1 MKLIKNNPDNIKK
14 FLLVGNPNVGKSTY
28 FNRLTW
34 QNSPIGNADRIT
46 VSANSGSLRK
56 DRNIKIID
64 LPGIYTL
71 NSSSDDEKYAINAI
85 LNFDYNSIINIVSVS
100 SLKRDLFLTTQLLET
115 GMLDELVI
123 NMADQINPESLNLF
137 KLTQKLKVKANLVT
151 ASKNKGIIE
160 SVKSFLFESKI
171 KSKFKLDY
179 GEKIE
184 SIISKIELLV
194 PKNKFKFN
202 TRFFAIQF
210 LEGNNQIS
218 TLAHE
223 WNIYK
228 KIDSLLKTHKLTIL
242 KTKKIIRE
250 SRESFIVETLNFS
263 FKDEEIFSKKINQKK
278 QWLIK
283 LDKILLNK
291 IFGVLIFL
299 LIIAVIYYLTFGEY
313 AGGFLNEKLTSLFGL
328 IDEKIIGSMSYARPW
343 VQKFVVDGLLGGIFT
358 MIGFIPYIT
367 IMFLCVNFIEQTG
380 YLSRVCLLLDKQL
393 EKFGISGRSVL
404 SLITGIG
411 CNIPAIMM
419 VRNCHSFKERRVI
432 FLIVPFIACSA
443 RLVVFTWLMQAFVG
457 AEYSWLLGIAF
468 TFFTGIVTLFSG
480 LFFSQTIFRNDKTFL
495 LTELPNWRLP
505 SILIILKTLGLEVW
519 SFIKRIFIFIL
530 IANLIMFLLMYISPT
545 VGLIDDPS
553 YLFNNSVDWTK
564 ASFLQYISLP
574 FQYLYYPIGLG
585 QDWRFAT
592 SLITAAPA
600 KEIAATNIS
609 LMFSGSDVLDTTT
622 AIGFKNALFA
632 PNSLVSLP
640 IASLSSYIIL
650 FAFYVPCMSTI
661 ATMKN
666 EGGTRNTLLHL
677 GYAFVLSYLLSL
689 VGYGSI
695 GSIEK
700 IVLSPNL
707 LRNYLL
713 IISWVLLAISII
725 GTSMY
730 LIIKTILSKTYLK
743 TNSIKIYKNSRQ
755 FLFISMFI
763 FVIGMFILTLFIF
776 IY

>member
-1 MKLIKNNPDNIKK
+1 MKLIKNNLENIKK

-46 VSANSGSLRK
+46 VSATSGSLRK

-85 LNFDYNSIINIVSVS
+85 LNFEYNSIINIVSVS

-123 NMADQINPESLNLF
+123 NMADQINPNSLNLF
-137 KLTQKLKVKANLVT
+137 KLSQKIKVKANLIT
-151 ASKNKGIIE
+151 ASKNKGVVE
-160 SVKSFLFESKI
+160 SIKSFLFNSNTS
-171 KSKFKLDY
+171 SKFKLDY
-179 GEKIE
+179 GDKIENLIKKIE
-184 SIISKIELLV
+184 SLV
-194 PKNKFKFN
+194 PENKFRFN
-202 TRFFAIQF
+202 HRFFAIQF
-210 LEGNNQIS
+210 LEGNNQIA

-223 WNIYK
+223 WNIYN
-228 KIDSLLKTHKLTIL
+228 KIQSLLKTNKLTIA
-242 KTKKIIRE
+242 KTKKIIRDV
-250 SRESFIVETLNFS
+250 REKFIIDTLNFS
-263 FKDEEIFSKKINQKK
+263 FKDEKIFNNKIEQKK
-278 QWLIK
+278 K
-283 LDKILLNK
+283 LFIRIDKLLLNK
-291 IFGVLIFL
+291 FFGALIFL
-299 LIIAVIYYLTFGEY
+299 LIIAAIYYLTFGEY
-313 AGGFLNEKLTSLFGL
+313 AGGFLNEKLTSLFDL
-328 IDEKIIGSMSYARPW
+328 INEKIIQSMSYTRPW
-343 VQKFVVDGLLGGIFT
+343 VQNLVVDGILGGIFT

-411 CNIPAIMM
+411 CNIPAVMM
-419 VRNCHSFKERRVI
+419 ARNCHSFKERRVI
-432 FLIVPFIACSA
+432 FLIAPFIACSA
-443 RLVVFTWLMQAFVG
+443 RLVVFTWIMQAFVG
-457 AEYSWLLGIAF
+457 TQYSWLLGIAF
-468 TFFTGIVTLFSG
+468 TFFTGIITLFSG

-505 SILIILKTLGLEVW
+505 SLLIIFKTLGLEVW
-519 SFIKRIFIFIL
+519 SFIKRIFIFIFV
-530 IANLIMFLLMYISPT
+530 ANLIMFLLMYISPT
-545 VGLIDDPS
+545 TGLIDDTS
-553 YLFNNSVDWTK
+553 YLFNSSIDWTK

-600 KEIAATNIS
+600 KEIAASNIS
-609 LMFSGSDVLDTTT
+609 LMFSGSDVVDATT

-640 IASLSSYIIL
+640 IASLISYIIL

-661 ATMKN
+661 AIMKK
-666 EGGTRNTLLHL
+666 EGGTKNTLLHL

-689 VGYGSI
+689 IGYASI
-695 GSIEK
+695 GSVEK
-700 IVLSPNL
+700 IVLSPQLIN
-707 LRNYLL
+707 NYLL
-713 IISWVLLAISII
+713 ITSWVMLAVSFLGISI
-725 GTSMY
+725 Y
-730 LIIKTILSKTYLK
+730 LIVKTILAKTYLK

-755 FLFISMFI
+755 FLFISFFI
-763 FVIGMFILTLFIF
+763 FSIGIFVLTLFIF

>member
-1 MKLIKNNPDNIKK
+1 MKLIKSNPENIKR

-46 VSANSGSLRK
+46 VSATSGSLRK
-56 DRNIKIID
+56 DKNIKIID

-115 GMLDELVI
+115 GLLEELVI
-123 NMADQINPESLNLF
+123 NMADQINPDSLNVF
-137 KLTQKLKVKANLVT
+137 KLSQKLKIKANLVT
-151 ASKNKGIIE
+151 ASKNKGVVE
-160 SVKSFLFESKI
+160 SVKSFLYESKV
-171 KSKFKLDY
+171 KSKFKLNY

-184 SIISKIELLV
+184 SIIEKIQSFV
-194 PKNKFKFN
+194 PENKFKFN
-202 TRFFAIQF
+202 SRFFAIQF
-210 LEGNNQIS
+210 LEGNNQVN

-223 WNIYK
+223 WNIFD
-228 KIDSLLKTHKLTIL
+228 KINSLLKLHKLTII

-250 SRESFIVETLNFS
+250 VREKFIIETLNFA
-263 FKDEEIFSKKINQKK
+263 FKGEEIFNKKINQQKK
-278 QWLIK
+278 WFTK
-283 LDKILLNK
+283 LDKLLLNK
-291 IFGVLIFL
+291 FFGALIFI
-299 LIIAVIYYLTFGEY
+299 LIIAAIYYLTFGEY
-313 AGGFLNEKLTSLFGL
+313 AGGFLNEKLTSLFDL
-328 IDEKIIGSMSYARPW
+328 INEKIIQSMSYARPW
-343 VQKFVVDGLLGGIFT
+343 VQNLVVDGILGGIFT
-358 MIGFIPYIT
+358 MIGFIPYIA

-411 CNIPAIMM
+411 CNIPAVMM
-419 VRNCHSFKERRVI
+419 ARNCHSFKERRVI
-432 FLIVPFIACSA
+432 FLIAPFIACSA

-457 AEYSWLLGIAF
+457 TQYSWLLGIAF
-468 TFFTGIVTLFSG
+468 TFFTSIITLFSG

-505 SILIILKTLGLEVW
+505 SILIILKTLGLEIW
-519 SFIKRIFIFIL
+519 SFIKRIFIFIFV
-530 IANLIMFLLMYISPT
+530 ANLIMFLLMYISPT
-545 VGLIDDPS
+545 IGLIDDTS
-553 YLFNNSVDWTK
+553 YLFNSSIDWTK

-585 QDWRFAT
+585 EDWRFAT

-600 KEIAATNIS
+600 KEIAASNIS
-609 LMFSGSDVLDTTT
+609 LMFSGLHAVDATT

-640 IASLSSYIIL
+640 IASLASYIIL

-661 ATMKN
+661 AIMKK
-666 EGGTRNTLLHL
+666 EGGSKNTLLHL

-689 VGYGSI
+689 IGYTSI

-700 IVLSPNL
+700 IISMPNL
-707 LRNYLL
+707 ATNYLL
-713 IISWVLLAISII
+713 ITSWVLLGISIL
-725 GTSMY
+725 GTLIY
-730 LIIKTILSKTYLK
+730 LIVKSILAKTYLK

-755 FLFISMFI
+755 FSYISLFIFA
-763 FVIGMFILTLFIF
+763 IGIFILTLFIF